1 MIVPT
6 YVCAPTQ
13 HVLLVIME
21 SQGQMVVLPY
31 LVIGLQIYSI
41 FRASAYSSC
50 WGNTFGQSKA
60 DIPRN

>member
-21 SQGQMVVLPY
+21 SQGQTVVLPY

-41 FRASAYSSC
+41 F
-50 WGNTFGQSKA
+50 
-60 DIPRN
+60 